1 MRTVRAFLELHGEG
15 RFQWWHRA
23 ADDRAPKALS
33 RAGFRK
39 LIHNGREVGSNGEFA
54 GVYGGD
60 TMTGQQA
67 EESQAVYYVLPE
79 VFRKEICAGFDA
91 RAVAALLAKHGY
103 LDTDPKDSRLAKKV
117 RLPLMGATRCYV
129 VKPSIFE
136 LEG

>member
-1 MRTVRAFLELHGEG
+1 MQSSG
-15 RFQWWHRA
+15 
-23 ADDRAPKALS
+23 KS
-33 RAGFRK
+33 
-39 LIHNGREVGSNGEFA
+39 EV
-54 GVYGGD
+54 
-60 TMTGQQA
+60 TGANVLVAIFSEQ
-67 EESQAVYYVLPE
+67 ESQAVYYVLPE

-117 RLPLMGATRCYV
+117 RLPLIGATRCYV